1 MFSNK
6 QKERHTVCECMK
18 ICKWKQLHGSILSSV
33 VWDLALFQLRKSIF
47 TGTDEIG
54 DVVFGNLF
62 GAKQED
68 GLNLSF
74 LGES

>member
-1 MFSNK
+1 MA
-6 QKERHTVCECMK
+6 
-18 ICKWKQLHGSILSSV
+18 LILSSV
-33 VWDLALFQLRKSIF
+33 VWDLALFQLGKSIF

-54 DVVFGNLF
+54 NVVFGNLF